1 MKAILEG
8 HTFPFTVPQ
17 GFRITPEQFEQL
29 AAAEQ
34 LARLELTK
42 DGELIVMSPQSV
54 RSDRRLATTG
64 NADALRGGTAGGKN
78 FNLYL
83 DLGNW
88 NRQTKLGKAFDSSTI
103 FALPNGA
110 RKSPDVSWVEL
121 KKWNRLTQSQQD
133 GFPPIAPD
141 FVIEL
146 IAPSRFAV
154 PSERRWTPVHG
165 PSDLK
170 NQRYEDL
177 QAKMQEYLDN
187 GVKLGWLIEPSAKT
201 VEIYRSNKQVEIL
214 NNPPTLSGEDILP
227 GFTLDL
233 SEIFI

>member
-1 MKAILEG
+1 MKAIVQG

-29 AAAEQ
+29 ANAEQ

-42 DGELIVMSPQSV
+42 DGELIVMSP
-54 RSDRRLATTG
+54 T
-64 NADALRGGTAGGKN
+64 GGTAGGKN

-83 DLGNW
+83 DLGIW

-110 RKSPDVSWVEL
+110 RKSPDVSWVKL
-121 KKWNRLTQSQQD
+121 DRWNQLTQAQQD

-146 IAPSRFAV
+146 VS
-154 PSERRWTPVHG
+154 
-165 PSDLK
+165 PSDLT
-170 NQRYEDL
+170 NQRYKDL
-177 QAKMQEYLDN
+177 QNKMGEYLDN
-187 GVKLGWLIEPSAKT
+187 GVKLGWLIEPKAKT
-201 VEIYRSNKQVEIL
+201 VEIYRLGKQVEIL
-214 NNPPTLSGEDILP
+214 DNPQTLSGEEILP

-233 SEIFI
+233 TEIFAA